1 MELKNVILDY
11 LQHNSLD
18 LCKKFS
24 LASARFEDDP
34 PRLVLVVR
42 NKIDVPIIL
51 HKTVNIPVVLELE
64 EGTVIMIEKNEEVV
78 AEKEKISDKMSE
90 QFKTAMGIK
99 EALGP
104 INEKGTGTEQA
115 YESWKKR
122 HKHVVKAEDK

>member
-18 LCKKFS
+18 LCKKFNLS
-24 LASARFEDDP
+24 SARFEDGP
-34 PRLVLVVR
+34 PRLILTVG
-42 NKIDVPIIL
+42 NKIDVPTISYKDI
-51 HKTVNIPVVLELE
+51 NIPVVLELE
-64 EGTVIMIEKNEEVV
+64 EGTVVMIEKNEEIV

-90 QFKTAMGIK
+90 PFKTAMGIK

-104 INEKGTGTEQA
+104 TNEKGAGREQA

-122 HKHVVKAEDK
+122 HKHVVKAEDE